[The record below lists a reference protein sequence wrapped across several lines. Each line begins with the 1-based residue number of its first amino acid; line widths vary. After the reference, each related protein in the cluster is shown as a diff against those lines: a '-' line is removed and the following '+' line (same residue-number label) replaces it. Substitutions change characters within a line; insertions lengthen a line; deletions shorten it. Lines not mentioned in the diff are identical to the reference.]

1 MTEGNLFSPV
11 VSSIVRTIVSVATP
25 VPVMWLSLSIRVW
38 SRSSG
43 LILGLSLAVV
53 VTIVVRSVVSSIS

>member
-38 SRSSG
+38 SRSSR
-43 LILGLSLAVV
+43 LILSLSLAV
-53 VTIVVRSVVSSIS
+53 IVSTPVRSVVSSIS